1 MLDAQAILLL
11 VEQTATRSRCGA
23 RRLAV
28 LARAAGAF
36 AFLVVVLLVGG
47 AGIRSTITHVAG
59 KAGQSPSAEA
69 IVPDRVIQLFNG
81 RDLPAGSRTCRP
93 RTRTRRTRQFHCPRR
108 HARQSRQP
116 RGHLLTESVYR
127 DYRLEVEYRFPGKP
141 GNCGVLVHASRL
153 RALSAMFPQ
162 SIEVQMNH
170 LHAGDFWCIEENIEV
185 PDMETRRPRKEG
197 QKYGGSEGDARRI
210 LNLTDNSEK
219 PLGEWNSMIV
229 EARGRTVKVWVNGDL
244 VNEGFNSTA
253 DRGRIA
259 IQAEGAEVEFRRVQ
273 MGHCRPS

>member
-1 MLDAQAILLL
+1 MPLMRSRFDILIVPLL
-11 VEQTATRSRCGA
+11 VI
-23 RRLAV
+23 V
-28 LARAAGAF
+28 
-36 AFLVVVLLVGG
+36 
-47 AGIRSTITHVAG
+47 AGIRSSSMTLSVEPQQPA
-59 KAGQSPSAEA
+59 SPEA
-69 IVPDRVIQLFNG
+69 IVPNRVIQLFNG
-81 RDLPAGSRTCRP
+81 RDLSGWKPDVPAKDKSPDEPDSFVVRDGMLVSLGV
-93 RTRTRRTRQFHCPRR
+93 
-108 HARQSRQP
+108 P
-116 RGHLLTESVYR
+116 RGHLLTVSAYR

-185 PDMETRRPRKEG
+185 PDMEARRPRKEG

-219 PLGEWNSMIV
+219 PLGEWNTMVV
-229 EARGRTVKVWVNGDL
+229 EARGRTLKVTVNGDL

-253 DRGRIA
+253 DRGQIA

-273 MGHCRPS
+273 IGPLPPPA

>member
-1 MLDAQAILLL
+1 MQKRFSPPMVAL
-11 VEQTATRSRCGA
+11 
-23 RRLAV
+23 
-28 LARAAGAF
+28 
-36 AFLVVVLLVGG
+36 LVVVTS
-47 AGIRSTITHVAG
+47 IHSTTGLFAQVPAQSTLPDAIT
-59 KAGQSPSAEA
+59 
-69 IVPDRVIQLFNG
+69 PDRVIQLFNG
-81 RDLPAGSRTCRP
+81 RDLSGWQPDVPTKDTNPDAPDSFVVRDGMLVSLGR
-93 RTRTRRTRQFHCPRR
+93 
-108 HARQSRQP
+108 P
-116 RGHLLTESVYR
+116 RGHLLTASTYR

-153 RALSAMFPQ
+153 RALEKMFPQ

-185 PDMETRRPRKEG
+185 PDMVTRRPRKEG

-219 PLGEWNSMIV
+219 PPGEWNAMIV
-229 EARGRTVKVWVNGDL
+229 EARGRTLKVWVNGDL

-273 MGHCRPS
+273 IGPLPPLAK

>member
-1 MLDAQAILLL
+1 MHNRFGVRA
-11 VEQTATRSRCGA
+11 
-23 RRLAV
+23 AV
-28 LARAAGAF
+28 LLAAASGIHLATS
-36 AFLVVVLLVGG
+36 ALAQEPQRSVL
-47 AGIRSTITHVAG
+47 
-59 KAGQSPSAEA
+59 PDA

-81 RDLPAGSRTCRP
+81 RDLSGWWPDVP
-93 RTRTRRTRQFHCPRR
+93 TRDTTAEAPDSFVVRDGMLVSLGR
-108 HARQSRQP
+108 P
-116 RGHLLTESVYR
+116 RGHLLTEASYR

-153 RALSAMFPQ
+153 RALEKMFPQ

-170 LHAGDFWCIEENIEV
+170 LHAGDFWCIQENIEV
-185 PDMETRRPRKEG
+185 PDMESRRPRKEG

-219 PLGEWNSMIV
+219 PPGEWNTMIV
-229 EARGRTVKVWVNGDL
+229 ETRGRTLKVWVNGDL

-259 IQAEGAEVEFRRVQ
+259 IQAEGSEVEFRRVQ
-273 MGHCRPS
+273 IGPLPPAERGGR